1 MDIDTTRLK
10 MLYGVLIGI
19 EQALTRSGELF
30 YKTLGDEYS
39 VIVKDLAS
47 VLGQDLSLFKLP
59 ESIYDHYNYVSDLQA
74 RKEYLEAKLL
84 PLISFLEQGYHP
96 NQELVQIGSLY
107 GSLED
112 EELRKRCADILLG
125 QDSFDRAVSQ
135 ATMVLEERIR
145 RKAKDASSLTGTQ
158 LVNTYVKARPAESK
172 VVFSSDPDEQDGFSN
187 VLRGMMLAFRNT
199 THHSPSDTWTRED
212 AYKVCAFIDYL
223 LKRLNEAKS
232 GVT

>member
-47 VLGQDLSLFKLP
+47 VLGQDLSLFELP
-59 ESIYDHYNYVSDLQA
+59 ESIYDHYNYVSALQA

-125 QDSFDRAVSQ
+125 QNSFDRAVSQ

-158 LVNTYVKARPAESK
+158 LVNTYVKARPEESK
-172 VVFSSDPDEQDGFSN
+172 VVFSSDPDE
-187 VLRGMMLAFRNT
+187 
-199 THHSPSDTWTRED
+199 
-212 AYKVCAFIDYL
+212 
-223 LKRLNEAKS
+223 
-232 GVT
+232 